1 VGLNSGQTLVFWRN
15 VLVPNG
21 KRTIWNYRL
30 VVGKRWRRRG
40 CITVAA
46 LFVASL
52 GAWALI
58 CVIGAVTECASTRGR
73 ATKEAG
79 IHVLYRSS
87 QLSRRASSSSA
98 AVVAVMKR

>member
-1 VGLNSGQTLVFWRN
+1 MGLNSGQTLVFWRN
-15 VLVPNG
+15 VLVPN
-21 KRTIWNYRL
+21 
-30 VVGKRWRRRG
+30 GKRWRRRG

-58 CVIGAVTECASTRGR
+58 CAIGAVTECASTRGR